1 MNQTAKFEQ
10 VYELINSEG
19 TVLALVEESANNG
32 HLYLQGL
39 CLKGNRKI
47 YTKVTDSALRLYL
60 LGRITLRELF
70 ALRGDEA
77 YLLSTGDAFEEV
89 YIEDEQSSKIMDTL
103 KCGDEFYPAISASM
117 RASEAVDEI
126 LARLQSEWVRGV
138 AEVYD
143 GRMTESK
150 YLQS

>member
-1 MNQTAKFEQ
+1 MNQAIKFKQ
-10 VYELINSEG
+10 IYELINCEG

-39 CLKGNRKI
+39 CLEGNKKI
-47 YTKVTDSALRLYL
+47 YTKVTDSAIRFYF

-70 ALRGDEA
+70 AIRGDEA
-77 YLLSTGDAFEEV
+77 YLLSNGDAFEEV
-89 YIEDEQSSKIMDTL
+89 YVDDDQSSKIMDTL
-103 KCGDEFYPAISASM
+103 KCGDDFYPAISASM
-117 RASEAVDEI
+117 RANDAVDGI
-126 LARLQSEWVRGV
+126 LARLQSDWVRGV
-138 AEVYD
+138 AEVYE